1 MQFIEIGWSL
11 VRVENTNL
19 RIRVTQT
26 TILNFLEIIT
36 ARSKLSICID
46 AMVVFVKLRGMI
58 DSITISLFV
67 EKGNQSS
74 NVFVWECRHRKCL
87 HLGIFI
93 SSKSPFKRCLHS
105 FIQLNHLLVSSCWSA
120 GLLIQ
125 PVREY
130 QGWPWL
136 FWKTSITPKVDVLVQ
151 DPNVNR
157 RILLKSFGKKAGKFR
172 TFTLVTPSHLKLRHR
187 STLYCL
193 TWFGKVA
200 WKV

>member
-1 MQFIEIGWSL
+1 MGTQNRWNVQQRLCVCHFYAMQFIEIGWSL

-74 NVFVWECRHRKCL
+74 NVFVWECRHWKWL
-87 HLGIFI
+87 HLGMMFL
-93 SSKSPFKRCLHS
+93 FQAGH
-105 FIQLNHLLVSSCWSA
+105 HLKGV
-120 GLLIQ
+120 
-125 PVREY
+125 
-130 QGWPWL
+130 
-136 FWKTSITPKVDVLVQ
+136 
-151 DPNVNR
+151 
-157 RILLKSFGKKAGKFR
+157 
-172 TFTLVTPSHLKLRHR
+172 FTLLS
-187 STLYCL
+187 S
-193 TWFGKVA
+193 
-200 WKV
+200 

>member
-36 ARSKLSICID
+36 SRSKLHWSNGS
-46 AMVVFVKLRGMI
+46 FVKLRGMMP
-58 DSITISLFV
+58 L

-74 NVFVWECRHRKCL
+74 NVFVWECRHWKWL

-120 GLLIQ
+120 GLPIQ
-125 PVREY
+125 PVGEY

-136 FWKTSITPKVDVLVQ
+136 FWKTPIIPKVDVLVQ

-157 RILLKSFGKKAGKFR
+157 RTLLKPFSKKAGKFR
-172 TFTLVTPSHLKLRHR
+172 TFTLVTPSHLKLRHQ
-187 STLYCL
+187 SIIYCL